1 MKKLILISL
10 LSLLIN
16 SCVPLVGGFLAWKT
30 TYPVFGEKIINGIE
44 RKKMY
49 KKSGIYAITK
59 EEYKRGVLLAM
70 DDIKNRKIVDQGA
83 RDVFPENTELMFNDV
98 PNKQY
103 WYIKDLKTGYGIPV
117 ITNFRCTDEYGN
129 TTMFSVEVLD
139 KNELSENGVDDETIK
154 KVYDLGENIA
164 DKIRK
169 TSPKRFSQTSCKKS
183 DFESVK

>member
-44 RKKMY
+44 RKKMH

-70 DDIKNRKIVDQGA
+70 DDIKNRKCY
-83 RDVFPENTELMFNDV
+83 F
-98 PNKQY
+98 
-103 WYIKDLKTGYGIPV
+103 
-117 ITNFRCTDEYGN
+117 
-129 TTMFSVEVLD
+129 
-139 KNELSENGVDDETIK
+139 
-154 KVYDLGENIA
+154 
-164 DKIRK
+164 
-169 TSPKRFSQTSCKKS
+169 
-183 DFESVK
+183 

>member
-59 EEYKRGVLLAM
+59 EEYNIIYAEIQLKEA
-70 DDIKNRKIVDQGA
+70 
-83 RDVFPENTELMFNDV
+83 
-98 PNKQY
+98 KQ
-103 WYIKDLKTGYGIPV
+103 V
-117 ITNFRCTDEYGN
+117 
-129 TTMFSVEVLD
+129 
-139 KNELSENGVDDETIK
+139 IK
-154 KVYDLGENIA
+154 KELRKERSVFNIFS
-164 DKIRK
+164 KIFK
-169 TSPKRFSQTSCKKS
+169 NKK
-183 DFESVK
+183 EE